1 MPAKRKSKVPSRGKS
16 APPLTVDV
24 EVGASI
30 QVTEGSWLKPTISIR
45 GILVTGNPAEEVA
58 QIEQAAET
66 ATLAHTR
73 IDEVLMV
80 LVSEALADVP
90 SLRGVIDG
98 LQAGQELSAENVRRI
113 IKEVKRIGGVLKDA
127 KLS

>member
-1 MPAKRKSKVPSRGKS
+1 MKTSKVPSRSKTD
-16 APPLTVDV
+16 PPLTVDV
-24 EVGASI
+24 EVGTSI
-30 QVTEGSWLKPTISIR
+30 QISEGSWLKPSIAIK
-45 GILVTGNPAEEVA
+45 GILVTGNAKEEAA
-58 QIEQAAET
+58 QIAQAAET

-90 SLRGVIDG
+90 SLRGVLEG
-98 LQAGQELSAENVRRI
+98 LEKGRDLNAENIRRI
-113 IKEVKRIGGVLKDA
+113 IEEVKRIGGVLKNA